1 MDVRPISVVDNL
13 DAARGLML
21 AHWHE
26 NEPTTS
32 IEPSVDAT
40 LYRELEAHGLVIAF
54 GAFEDDELIGYVV
67 LVLNRQ
73 PHFKV
78 LYAQHDALFVR
89 SDMRASGAGLRLMRA
104 AKQEAKA
111 RSAEFVLWH
120 AKPGSAFASLLERR
134 RMHLEESIYK
144 EGI

>member
-32 IEPSVDAT
+32 IEPSVDAAM
-40 LYRELEAHGLVIAF
+40 YQQLEAMGLVIAF
-54 GAFEDDELIGYVV
+54 GAFEGDELVGYVV
-67 LVLNRQ
+67 FVLNRQ
-73 PHFKV
+73 PHFAA

-111 RSAEFVLWH
+111 RGAEFVLWH
-120 AKPGSAFASLLERR
+120 AKPGSTFASLLERR
-134 RMHLEESIYK
+134 RVPIEESVYK
-144 EGI
+144 EGL